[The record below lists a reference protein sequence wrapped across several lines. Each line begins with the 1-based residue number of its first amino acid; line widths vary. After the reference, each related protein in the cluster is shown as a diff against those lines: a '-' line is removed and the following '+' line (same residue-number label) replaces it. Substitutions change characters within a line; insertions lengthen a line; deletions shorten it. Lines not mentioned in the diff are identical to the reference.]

1 MSILG
6 NGIQFAHRWVGAVAP
21 HFLELLSLVLLS
33 LVLLSLVLLSLVLL
47 SLVLLNKRKPDY

>member
-6 NGIQFAHRWVGAVAP
+6 NGIQFAQRWVGAVAS
-21 HFLELLSLVLLS
+21 HFLEL
-33 LVLLSLVLLSLVLL
+33 LLSLVLLSLVLL